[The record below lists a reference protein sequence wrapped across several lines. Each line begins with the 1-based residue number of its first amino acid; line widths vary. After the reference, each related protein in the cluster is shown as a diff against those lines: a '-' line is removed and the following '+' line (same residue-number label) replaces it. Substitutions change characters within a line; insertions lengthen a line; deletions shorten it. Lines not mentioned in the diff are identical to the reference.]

1 MNYLILHTS
10 ARRVA
15 FRQKADKHCAKEYNF
30 MPDTILIEGLEFYGY
45 HGVPDEEQAIG
56 HRYGVSV
63 RLTVDT
69 RSAAA
74 SDNVKD
80 TTNYSKVARA
90 LVEIGTTTQCRLLER
105 LAAEM
110 VEEIFARFEQVQAVN
125 LCLRKLLPPMNVI
138 VSAVGVEITRQR
150 VEE

>member
-1 MNYLILHTS
+1 
-10 ARRVA
+10 
-15 FRQKADKHCAKEYNF
+15 

-56 HRYGVSV
+56 HRYGVDV

-69 RSAAA
+69 RHAAQT
-74 SDNVKD
+74 DNVKD

-90 LVEIGTTTQCRLLER
+90 LIEVGTKTQFRLLER
-105 LAAEM
+105 LAERM
-110 VEEIFARFEQVQAVN
+110 IQEIFANFEQVQAVN
-125 LCLRKLLPPMNVI
+125 LCLRKLMPPMNVI

-150 VEE
+150 IEE